1 MMRKTLVIMAA
12 GIGSRFGQGIKQLA
26 KFGTSGELIMDY
38 SIRDAMEAGFNHVVF
53 VIRRQLAEEFKEIIG
68 DRVAGIVDVD
78 YASQEISDV
87 PAPYDERFAQRTK
100 PWGTGQAILA
110 CRDLV
115 DGPFLVIN
123 ADDYYGREAYVK
135 AADMLERV
143 GGGEETGLTVGMIS
157 FILGKTLSDNGSV
170 TRGICALNPDGSLN
184 SICETKDIVK
194 TEEGA
199 GAQTG
204 EGITP
209 LDMNAPVSMNM
220 WVFPQSFMG
229 VLKERFDQFLA
240 DLDPEDL
247 KSEYLL
253 PILIGQ
259 MLEEGSVTV
268 QVETSQDQWFGMTYQ
283 EDVPAVK
290 EALRGMVDAGV
301 YPESL
306 Y

>member
-1 MMRKTLVIMAA
+1 MRKTLVIMAA

-26 KFGTSGELIMDY
+26 KVGTSGELIMDY

-53 VIRRQLAEEFKEIIG
+53 VIRRQLADEFKEIIG

-78 YASQEISDV
+78 YAYQEISDV
-87 PAPYDERFAQRTK
+87 PEPYAERFAQRTK

-135 AADMLERV
+135 AADMLEKV
-143 GGGEETGLTVGMIS
+143 SGKDKGQTVGMIS

-170 TRGICALNPDGSLN
+170 TRGICALNPDGTLN
-184 SICETKDIVK
+184 SICETKNIVK

-199 GAQTG
+199 GVQTD
-204 EGITP
+204 EGIVP
-209 LDMNAPVSMNM
+209 LDVNAPVSMNM

-229 VLKERFDQFLA
+229 VLKERFDQFLSA
-240 DLDPEDL
+240 LDQEDL

-259 MLEEGSVTV
+259 MLEEGRVGV

-290 EALRGMVDAGV
+290 EAIRGMVDAGI

>member
-1 MMRKTLVIMAA
+1 MRKTLVIMAA

-26 KFGTSGELIMDY
+26 KVGTSGELIMDY

-53 VIRRQLAEEFKEIIG
+53 VIRRQLADEFKEIIG

-78 YASQEISDV
+78 YAYQEISDV
-87 PAPYDERFAQRTK
+87 PEPYAERFAQRTK

-143 GGGEETGLTVGMIS
+143 SGADTGLTVGMIS
-157 FILGKTLSDNGSV
+157 FVLGKTLSDNGSV
-170 TRGICALNPDGSLN
+170 TRGICALNPDGTLN

-199 GAQTG
+199 GAQTD
-204 EGITP
+204 EGIVP

-220 WVFPQSFMG
+220 WVFPQNFMG
-229 VLKERFDQFLA
+229 VLKDRFDQFLSVLA
-240 DLDPEDL
+240 PEDL

-259 MLEEGSVTV
+259 MLEEGRVAV

-290 EALRGMVDAGV
+290 EALRQMVDAGI

>member
-26 KFGTSGELIMDY
+26 KVGTSGELIMDY

-53 VIRRQLAEEFKEIIG
+53 VIRRQLADEFKEIIG

-78 YASQEISDV
+78 YAYQEISDV
-87 PAPYDERFAQRTK
+87 PEPYAERFAQRTK

-143 GGGEETGLTVGMIS
+143 SGTDKGLTVGMIS

-170 TRGICALNPDGSLN
+170 TRGICALNPDGTLQ
-184 SICETKDIVK
+184 SICETKNIVK

-199 GAQTG
+199 GAQTE
-204 EGITP
+204 EGIVP
-209 LDMNAPVSMNM
+209 LDMSAPVSMNM

-229 VLKERFDQFLA
+229 VLKERFDQFLSA
-240 DLDPEDL
+240 LSPEDL

-259 MLEEGSVTV
+259 MLEEGSVAV

-290 EALRGMVDAGV
+290 EALRGMVDAGI

>member
-26 KFGTSGELIMDY
+26 KVGTSGELIMDY

-53 VIRRQLAEEFKEIIG
+53 VIRRQLADEFKEIIG
-68 DRVAGIVDVD
+68 DRVAGIIDVD
-78 YASQEISDV
+78 YAYQEISDV
-87 PAPYDERFAQRTK
+87 PEPYAERFAQRTK

-143 GGGEETGLTVGMIS
+143 SGTDKGLTVGMIS
-157 FILGKTLSDNGSV
+157 IILGKTLSDNGSV
-170 TRGICALNPDGSLN
+170 TRGIYALNPDGTLS
-184 SICETKDIVK
+184 SICETKNIVK

-199 GAQTG
+199 GAQTE
-204 EGITP
+204 EGIVP
-209 LDMNAPVSMNM
+209 LDMSAPVSMNM

-229 VLKERFDQFLA
+229 VLKERFDQFLSA
-240 DLDPEDL
+240 LSPEDL

-259 MLEEGSVTV
+259 MLEEGSVAV
-268 QVETSQDQWFGMTYQ
+268 QVETSQDQWIGMTYQ

-290 EALRGMVDAGV
+290 EALRGMVDAGI

>member
-26 KFGTSGELIMDY
+26 KVGTSGELIMDY

-53 VIRRQLAEEFKEIIG
+53 VIRRQLADEFKQIIG

-78 YASQEISDV
+78 YAYQGISDV
-87 PAPYDERFAQRTK
+87 PEPYAERFAQRTK

-115 DGPFLVIN
+115 DRPFLVIN

-135 AADMLERV
+135 AADMLEKV
-143 GGGEETGLTVGMIS
+143 SGKDKGPTVGMIS

-170 TRGICALNPDGSLN
+170 TRGICALNPDGTLN
-184 SICETKDIVK
+184 SICETKNIVK

-199 GAQTG
+199 GVQTD
-204 EGITP
+204 EGIVP

-220 WVFPQSFMG
+220 WVFPQSFMS
-229 VLKERFDQFLA
+229 VLKERFDQFLSA
-240 DLDPEDL
+240 LSPEDL

-259 MLEEGSVTV
+259 MLEEGRVGV

-290 EALRGMVDAGV
+290 EAIRKMVDAGI

>member
-26 KFGTSGELIMDY
+26 KVGTSGELIMDY

-53 VIRRQLAEEFKEIIG
+53 VIRRQLADEFKEIIG

-78 YASQEISDV
+78 YAYQEISDV
-87 PAPYDERFAQRTK
+87 PEPYAERFAQRTK

-143 GGGEETGLTVGMIS
+143 SGTDKGLTVGMIS

-170 TRGICALNPDGSLN
+170 TRGICALNPDGTLD

-199 GAQTG
+199 GARTD
-204 EGITP
+204 EGLVP
-209 LDMNAPVSMNM
+209 LDMSAPVSMNM
-220 WVFPQSFMG
+220 WVFPQSFMD
-229 VLKERFDQFLA
+229 VLKERFDQFLSA
-240 DLDPEDL
+240 LSPEDL

-259 MLEEGSVTV
+259 MLEEGSVSV

-283 EDVPAVK
+283 EDVPAVM
-290 EALRGMVDAGV
+290 EALREMVDAGI

>member
-1 MMRKTLVIMAA
+1 MMRKTIVIMAA

-26 KFGTSGELIMDY
+26 KVGTSGELIMDY

-53 VIRRQLAEEFKEIIG
+53 VIRRQLADEFKQIIG

-78 YASQEISDV
+78 YAYQGISDV
-87 PAPYDERFAQRTK
+87 PEPYAERFAQRTK

-135 AADMLERV
+135 AADMLEKV
-143 GGGEETGLTVGMIS
+143 SGKDKGLTVGMIS

-170 TRGICALNPDGSLN
+170 TRGICALNPDGTLN
-184 SICETKDIVK
+184 SICETKNIVK

-199 GAQTG
+199 GVQTD
-204 EGITP
+204 EGIVP
-209 LDMNAPVSMNM
+209 LDVNAPVSMNM
-220 WVFPQSFMG
+220 WVFPQSFMS
-229 VLKERFDQFLA
+229 VLKERFDQFLSA
-240 DLDPEDL
+240 LSPEDL

-259 MLEEGSVTV
+259 MLEEGSVLV

-290 EALRGMVDAGV
+290 EAIRKMVDAGI

>member
-26 KFGTSGELIMDY
+26 KVGTSGELIMDY

-53 VIRRQLAEEFKEIIG
+53 VIRRQLADEFKEIIG

-78 YASQEISDV
+78 YAYQEISDV
-87 PAPYDERFAQRTK
+87 PEPYAERFAQRTK

-135 AADMLERV
+135 AADMLEKVSDADR
-143 GGGEETGLTVGMIS
+143 GLTVGMIS

-170 TRGICALNPDGSLN
+170 TRGICALNPDGTLN
-184 SICETKDIVK
+184 SICETKNIVK

-199 GAQTG
+199 GVQTD
-204 EGITP
+204 EGIVP
-209 LDMNAPVSMNM
+209 LDVNAPVSMNM

-229 VLKERFDQFLA
+229 VLKERFDQFLSA
-240 DLDPEDL
+240 LDQEDL

-259 MLEEGSVTV
+259 MLEEGRVGV

-290 EALRGMVDAGV
+290 EAIRGMVDAGI

>member
-26 KFGTSGELIMDY
+26 KVGTSGELIMDY

-53 VIRRQLAEEFKEIIG
+53 VIRRQLADEFKQIIG

-78 YASQEISDV
+78 YAYQGISDV
-87 PAPYDERFAQRTK
+87 PEPYAERFAQRTK

-115 DGPFLVIN
+115 DRPFLVIN

-135 AADMLERV
+135 AADMLEKV
-143 GGGEETGLTVGMIS
+143 SGKDKGPTVGMIS

-170 TRGICALNPDGSLN
+170 TRGICALNPDGTLN
-184 SICETKDIVK
+184 SICETKNIVK

-199 GAQTG
+199 GVQTD
-204 EGITP
+204 EGIVP
-209 LDMNAPVSMNM
+209 LDVNAPVSMNM

-229 VLKERFDQFLA
+229 VLKERFDQFLSA
-240 DLDPEDL
+240 LSPEDL

-259 MLEEGSVTV
+259 MLEEGRVGV

-290 EALRGMVDAGV
+290 EAIRKMVDAGI